1 MRVKSSLLF
10 ATGLLCTAPLLIGA
24 KNPAASPADMT
35 ERQLIEAADRSED
48 DLAAAC
54 RSLVYTDELE
64 RRRAD
69 PGSRGL
75 AARRRGVCAWHSKR
89 YADAVRELQVAE
101 SVFGPDDPAK
111 LRGAT
116 DLMLMLSASE
126 LKDWPAMERHALH
139 VAKRN
144 DAGEFADLDFDLWR
158 FFLFAMPPAER
169 GRIAIAFARTPA
181 FGELETRVRGLMA
194 HQAVKPALAAGDQRL
209 ALKLATF
216 EPDPTGLVRMLIDRS
231 YTPIWPQL
239 AAHVG
244 PKLGKELTANLTK
257 AESELAATP
266 DDLQKLGTVVRAQL
280 FLNRP
285 AEAVAIADRASRAT
299 DAFTDPDEHFGWLI
313 DAEVMALDMLGQT
326 KDGGELYNQLVAA
339 GPEDGRG
346 WMVNF
351 AINRADRLIRHGRW
365 AEALPAAE
373 LAVTIAAEYGSLY
386 AKEVAAVDR
395 YCAAVKLDPKRTEL
409 AAWWAEIEAGRL
421 ANIGSAVQAAKC
433 KGDDAAAK
441 SFFRDG
447 LSNADSRAQALML
460 MQTPDVSSYRDE
472 GNMFAE
478 PRLLFLAD
486 PALMA
491 LFNRYG
497 RILPEALTP
506 SAYRP

>member
-1 MRVKSSLLF
+1 MRVKNSLLF

-24 KNPAASPADMT
+24 KNPAASAADMT
-35 ERQLIEAADRSED
+35 DQQLIEAAESGGGDG
-48 DLAAAC
+48 AAVC
-54 RSLVYTDELE
+54 RTLVYTDELE
-64 RRRAD
+64 LRRAD
-69 PGSRGL
+69 AGSRGL
-75 AARRRGVCAWHSKR
+75 ASRRRGICAWHNER
-89 YADAVRELQVAE
+89 YADAVRELELAE
-101 SVFGPDDPAK
+101 SLFGPGDPAK
-111 LRGAT
+111 LRGAI
-116 DLMLMLSASE
+116 DLMLLLSTSE
-126 LKDWPAMERHALH
+126 LKDWPAVERHALH

-144 DAGEFADLDFDLWR
+144 DAGEFADLDVDLWR
-158 FFLFAMPPAER
+158 FFMFAVPPAER

-181 FGELETRVRGLMA
+181 FDELETRVRSLMA

-209 ALKLATF
+209 ALKLATS

-231 YTPIWPQL
+231 YTQIWPQL

-244 PKLGKELTANLTK
+244 PKLGKELTANLAK
-257 AESELAATP
+257 AESELAAAP
-266 DDLQKLGTVVRAQL
+266 DDLQKLGAVVRAQL

-326 KDGGELYNQLVAA
+326 EDGDELYNQLVAA

-351 AINRADRLIRHGRW
+351 AINLADRLIRHGRW
-365 AEALPAAE
+365 AEALPTAE
-373 LAVTIAAEYGSLY
+373 LAVTVAAEYGSPY

-395 YCAAVKLDPKRTEL
+395 YCAAIKLDPQRAEL
-409 AAWWAEIEAGRL
+409 AAWWDEIEAGRL
-421 ANIGSAVQAAKC
+421 ANIGAAIQAAKC
-433 KGDDAAAK
+433 KGDDGVAK
-441 SFFRDG
+441 RFYRDG
-447 LSNADSRAQALML
+447 LTSPDSRDQALML
-460 MQTPDVSSYRDE
+460 IQTQDVSSYRDE

-506 SAYRP
+506 SAYRL